1 LTVPRLIF
9 AATTKGITMRLA
21 VAALLAVLAVLALLA
36 VPAHAG
42 AACHR
47 ASCGVLAP
55 LYGRGYAPLDCAA
68 TVFPK
73 PRWCRCWGARR
84 VVLTARHTRA
94 VHRVRHGRCYS

>member
-1 LTVPRLIF
+1 
-9 AATTKGITMRLA
+9 MRLA
-21 VAALLAVLAVLALLA
+21 VAALLAVLALLA
-36 VPAHAG
+36 VPAYAG

-73 PRWCRCWGARR
+73 PRWCRCWGSRR
-84 VVLTARHTRA
+84 VVLTARHGRA
-94 VHRVRHGRCYS
+94 VHRVRHARCYS